1 MDPLGARP
9 QVVDIGD
16 VLRWGAVQSET
27 PPPISPADK
36 TPTHVISPF
45 PMREDLN
52 DKVAL
57 W

>member
-16 VLRWGAVQSET
+16 VLRWGAVSPET
-27 PPPISPADK
+27 PPPLSPRDRE
-36 TPTHVISPF
+36 PVHVISPF
-45 PMREDLN
+45 PVREDLN

>member
-16 VLRWGAVQSET
+16 VLRWGAVQPET
-27 PPPISPADK
+27 PSPISPADK

>member
-16 VLRWGAVQSET
+16 VLRWGAVNPET
-27 PPPISPADK
+27 PPPLSPRDRE
-36 TPTHVISPF
+36 PVHVISPF
-45 PMREDLN
+45 PVREDLN